1 MDRVRRTHE
10 RLPSNGFIE
19 RDASSLTLAPI
30 INERV
35 ASDKTL
41 TLLGH
46 IFLFMESLIFLITA

>member
-1 MDRVRRTHE
+1 MGAADAVYGNSIDFCLE
-10 RLPSNGFIE
+10 SGFIE

-41 TLLGH
+41 T
-46 IFLFMESLIFLITA
+46 